1 MLVYLAAL
9 ETEQEKT
16 KFEQLYLTYR
26 QTMFYVANSI
36 LQDPQLAEDAVH
48 QAFLRIMDH
57 MGNIL
62 EIECP
67 QTKSFVVIIV
77 KNIAINCYN
86 RRKKQT
92 VLSFDEL
99 ADWSVERTAAP
110 ANEIESREGYG
121 CLMGL
126 IGQMPESYRSV
137 LLLKYDN
144 GYSTAEIASMLDLT
158 EENVKKRI
166 QRARKKLEQILD
178 TKGVNT

>member
-1 MLVYLAAL
+1 MLVYLAVL

-26 QTMFYVANSI
+26 QTMFYVANSV
-36 LQDPQLAEDAVH
+36 LHDTQLAEDAVH

-57 MGNIL
+57 MGNISK
-62 EIECP
+62 I
-67 QTKSFVVIIV
+67 
-77 KNIAINCYN
+77 
-86 RRKKQT
+86 RKKQA

-99 ADWSVERTAAP
+99 ADWSVERTASP
-110 ANEIESREGYG
+110 GNEIESREGYD
-121 CLMGL
+121 CLIEL

-144 GYSTAEIASMLDLT
+144 GYSTAEIASMLNLT

-178 TKGVNT
+178 TEGVNI